1 MQIEKMHDVYLS
13 LGTNLGKKEE
23 NILQALKYINERVG
37 IVLAYSA
44 FYITEPVGFESENKF
59 VNAACIV
66 LTELSPLDLLAVT
79 QQIEKDMGRE
89 MKSVNQSYTDRIIDL
104 DILLYDDLI
113 LKEEE
118 LVLPHPHLH
127 ERLFVLDPL
136 AELAGDY
143 VHPIFNKSI
152 AELREEL
159 IENQ

>member
-1 MQIEKMHDVYLS
+1 MQIEKMHDVYFS

-44 FYITEPVGFESENKF
+44 FYVTEPVGFESENKF
-59 VNAACIV
+59 VNAACVV
-66 LTELSPLDLLAVT
+66 LTELSPLDLLSVT

-89 MKSVNQSYTDRIIDL
+89 VKSVNQSYADRTIDL
-104 DILLYDDLI
+104 DILLYDDI
-113 LKEEE
+113 VLKEKGLE
-118 LVLPHPHLH
+118 LPHPHLH

-143 VHPIFNKSI
+143 VHPIFKKNIS
-152 AELREEL
+152 ELREAL
-159 IENQ
+159 VKG